1 MTIKPWLSANLCG
14 AVLFVLPL
22 FSPPLFSPSILA
34 APAFAQDEVPDP
46 WESTNRSIFDFND
59 TLDVNILEP
68 VARAY
73 DENTPPPLKTG
84 IFNFFRNI
92 RYPRYLVSD
101 LVQLKFTQALE
112 HTGRFVLNTTFGV
125 AGLID
130 VAKHVGLPDHQEDFG
145 TALGYH
151 GVGTGPY
158 MVLPFLGPSNV
169 RDTVGTVVDFALDPL
184 YFVSFLVTPNP
195 IDTGLSISA
204 TTVKYVDRRAGLLE
218 AVEAGKESSLDFYL
232 FTKSAYQQFR
242 QGLIHDGR
250 APEAGG
256 EFDDEF
262 AEDTA
267 KEEDTAK

>member
-1 MTIKPWLSANLCG
+1 MISPVLSRA
-14 AVLFVLPL
+14 FVLLSLCAVSLSSGPC
-22 FSPPLFSPSILA
+22 
-34 APAFAQDEVPDP
+34 FAQDEVPDP
-46 WESTNRSIFDFND
+46 WESTNRAIFDFND

-101 LVQLKFTQALE
+101 LIQLKFTQALE
-112 HTGRFVLNTTFGV
+112 HTGRFLLNTTFGV

-130 VAKHVGLPDHQEDFG
+130 VAKHVGLEDHQEDIG

-158 MVLPFLGPSNV
+158 MVLPFLGPSNL
-169 RDTVGTVVDFALDPL
+169 RDTVGTIFDFALDPL
-184 YFVSFLVTPNP
+184 YFVNYVVTPEP
-195 IDTGLSISA
+195 IDVGLSISA

-218 AVEAGKESSLDFYL
+218 AVEAGKESSVDFYL

-242 QGLIHDGR
+242 QGLIYDGSP
-250 APEAGG
+250 PEA
-256 EFDDEF
+256 EDEF
-262 AEDTA
+262 ADDVA
-267 KEEDTAK
+267 Q